1 MKSRK
6 ILSNILI
13 IAGVVLGLASAC
25 LALTAKDSSPA
36 IVLHPLGARKCAE
49 KMMIALSGGDYKT
62 ASSLMYGS
70 PDLGKVP
77 EDGNLAVE
85 LIWSEFLG
93 SMEFTAS
100 GECYVTDSGVAMD
113 VSVQTLDVPAVIAS
127 MEGYARELLGSR
139 IASAGDL
146 SDIYDSD
153 NNIRQE
159 IKEQILRDATV
170 QSLTNNLAYQEHQLT
185 LNLVF
190 ENGNWW
196 VVPDAALQKVL
207 SGSF

>member
-1 MKSRK
+1 M
-6 ILSNILI
+6 
-13 IAGVVLGLASAC
+13 
-25 LALTAKDSSPA
+25 
-36 IVLHPLGARKCAE
+36 
-49 KMMIALSGGDYKT
+49 
-62 ASSLMYGS
+62 
-70 PDLGKVP
+70 P

-93 SMEFTAS
+93 SMEFTVS
-100 GECYVTDSGVAMD
+100 RECYVTDSGVAMD

-127 MEGYARELLGSR
+127 MEGYAAELLGR
-139 IASAGDL
+139 RVASAGDL
-146 SDIYDSD
+146 SEIYDSD

-170 QSLTNNLAYQEHQLT
+170 QALTNNLAYQEHQLT

-190 ENGNWW
+190 EEGKWW
-196 VVPDAALQKVL
+196 VVPDRALQNVL